1 MKRLDNLKRSD
12 FKDLTGKKFSF
23 WRVLHIDKVRYS
35 KKNIFFIC
43 KCKCGNIKSVASQNL
58 LSKVS
63 ISCGCSRR
71 ILQGSNKTVLE
82 TPEYFVWFS
91 MISRCTKTNSSS
103 YKNYGGRGITVCK
116 RWLNSFKLFYKDMGS
131 RPDNTFSIERINND
145 RGYKPSNCKWA
156 TRSEQRRNM
165 RVK

>member
-1 MKRLDNLKRSD
+1 MKRLDSIKRSD
-12 FKDLTGKKFSF
+12 FKDLTGKTFSF
-23 WRVLHIDKVRYS
+23 WHVLHIDESRYS
-35 KKNIFFIC
+35 KKNIFFKC

-58 LSKVS
+58 LSKAS

-71 ILQGSNKTVLE
+71 KKHGINKPVLE
-82 TPEYFVWFS
+82 IPEYFIHHS
-91 MISRCTKTNSSS
+91 MIQRCTQPSHNS

-145 RGYKPSNCKWA
+145 KGYKPSNCKWA

-165 RVK
+165 RIK